1 MSETFDFGDGNGPVP
16 AHRHQN
22 PDGSTGGWVAETVDI
37 SKTFATDT
45 LAYIGPD
52 ALVYGRARIFG
63 DVKIRGTSRISG
75 GAVTHSA
82 VVEKTEDARWGAG
95 WSAFRVLRE
104 DAAQQLTEAVFL
116 WVFGAVLGTTGFGL
130 TLSVP
135 QCFHL
140 SSWPELPRKLLDLGL
155 ISAPEYL
162 VFSMEQPAHELEK
175 Y

>member
-22 PDGSTGGWVAETVDI
+22 PDGSIGGWVAETVDI

-63 DVKIRGTSRISG
+63 NVQIRGTSRIT
-75 GAVTHSA
+75 VTHGA

-95 WSAFRVLRE
+95 WSAFRVLQE
-104 DAAQQLTEAVFL
+104 DDAKQLTEAVCL
-116 WVFGAVLGTTGFGL
+116 WTFGEVLGTTGFGL
-130 TLSVP
+130 TLLMP
-135 QCFHL
+135 RHFYL
-140 SSWPELPRKLLDLGL
+140 SSWSELPRKLLDLGL

-162 VFSMEQPAHELEK
+162 VFSMETEWRDEA
-175 Y
+175 